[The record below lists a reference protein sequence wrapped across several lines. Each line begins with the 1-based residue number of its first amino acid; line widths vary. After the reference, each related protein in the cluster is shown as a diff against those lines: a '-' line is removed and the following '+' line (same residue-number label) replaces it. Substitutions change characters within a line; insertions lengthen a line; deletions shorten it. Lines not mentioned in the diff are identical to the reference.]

1 MAQTRHR
8 RHTQLAGAE
17 SGYRPSWLPAHA
29 PCPRTEHAALS
40 DVAPRQGGP
49 RSRRQPSACSRIA
62 DCGLRIADCGSR
74 IADRADRGTAADRC
88 PGSQGNRSPY
98 ALCKLLAHGAR
109 KAQSELEASSKQA
122 RREST
127 DQDSRF
133 KAARGAM
140 MHRRHGWAA
149 SVRNMPAM
157 SIYRARG
164 GAGQTARTQSGDNGM
179 AIQPR
184 RPTTSK
190 ATVVRSPPCQN
201 GCVPC
206 QK

>member
-1 MAQTRHR
+1 MAQTRYR
-8 RHTQLAGAE
+8 RHTQLAEAK
-17 SGYRPSWLPAHA
+17 SGYRPSWLPADA

-62 DCGLRIADCGSR
+62 DCGSR
-74 IADRADRGTAADRC
+74 IAGQPQIDAPGHRAIDPPT
-88 PGSQGNRSPY
+88 RSANCSHMAPE
-98 ALCKLLAHGAR
+98 KL
-109 KAQSELEASSKQA
+109 KASSKRA